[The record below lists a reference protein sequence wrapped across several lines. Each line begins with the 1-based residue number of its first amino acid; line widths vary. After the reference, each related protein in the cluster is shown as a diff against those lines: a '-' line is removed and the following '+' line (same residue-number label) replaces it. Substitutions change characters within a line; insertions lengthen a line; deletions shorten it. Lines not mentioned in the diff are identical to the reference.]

1 MKRRICREN
10 GIVLIEVPYTIKI
23 EDIKGFIEKEL
34 IRNGI
39 QF

>member
-10 GIVLIEVPYTIKI
+10 GILLIEVPYSIKL

-34 IRNGI
+34 RRNGI